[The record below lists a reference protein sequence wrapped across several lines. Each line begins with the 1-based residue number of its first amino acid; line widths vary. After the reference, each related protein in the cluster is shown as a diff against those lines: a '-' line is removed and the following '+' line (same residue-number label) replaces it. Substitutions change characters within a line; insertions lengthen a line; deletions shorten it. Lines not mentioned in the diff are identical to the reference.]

1 VKSVVPALAI
11 TAALLAG
18 CGETAPAAPE
28 AVSIEVSPETAAE
41 AAPQA
46 VAAVAD
52 TPGLDLNAPLSEDA
66 RGVDILNGTWA
77 ETAADCAA
85 GHGLVF
91 EGSSFRDAAGSGT
104 WQAEGDRIRIAYRPN
119 AGAAAETEQVY
130 RVLALSPAEVQLAD
144 AGGHIRT
151 LQLCD

>member
-1 VKSVVPALAI
+1 MKSLAPALVV

-28 AVSIEVSPETAAE
+28 AAAIEASPEPAAE

-46 VAAVAD
+46 VAVAAG
-52 TPGLDLNAPLSEDA
+52 TPGLDLNAPLLEDA
-66 RGVDILNGTWA
+66 RGVDVLNGTWA

-85 GHGLVF
+85 GRGLAF
-91 EGSSFRDAAGSGT
+91 EGSSFRDAGGT
-104 WQAEGDRIRIAYRPN
+104 GEWQAEGDRIRIAYRPN
-119 AGAAAETEQVY
+119 AGAATEQVY

-144 AGGHIRT
+144 AGGRTRT

>member
-1 VKSVVPALAI
+1 MKSLAPVVTLAAVLL
-11 TAALLAG
+11 TA

-28 AVSIEVSPETAAE
+28 AASIEAGPEAAAE

-46 VAAVAD
+46 VAAAAG
-52 TPGLDLNAPLSEDA
+52 TPGLDLNAALSEDA
-66 RGVDILNGTWA
+66 RGVDMLNGTWA

-85 GHGLVF
+85 GRGLAF
-91 EGSSFRDAAGSGT
+91 EGSTFRDAGGT
-104 WQAEGDRIRIAYRPN
+104 GEWQAEGDRIRIAYRPN
-119 AGAAAETEQVY
+119 AGAATEQVY

-144 AGGHIRT
+144 AGGRTRT

>member
-1 VKSVVPALAI
+1 MKSLTPALVV
-11 TAALLAG
+11 TAVLLAG

-28 AVSIEVSPETAAE
+28 AAAIEASPEPAAE

-46 VAAVAD
+46 VAVAAG
-52 TPGLDLNAPLSEDA
+52 TPGLDLNAPLLEDA
-66 RGVDILNGTWA
+66 RGVDVLNGTWA

-85 GHGLVF
+85 GRGLAF
-91 EGSSFRDAAGSGT
+91 EGSSFRDAGGT
-104 WQAEGDRIRIAYRPN
+104 GEWQAEGDRIRIAYRPN
-119 AGAAAETEQVY
+119 AGAATEQVY

-144 AGGHIRT
+144 AGGRTRT